1 MPTTYTHDLFGKAV
15 FQKLPEEIRKIIH
28 RNKTEYLIGLHGPD
42 ILFYYRP
49 FHRNEVNQTGHRMHE
64 EIAADFFRH
73 CKREYLVSG
82 EEGILSYTLGFIC
95 HYMLDSSCHPYI
107 YSYTERTGAS
117 HAEIETELDRAFM
130 EKNEKN
136 PFCYRPARGIHP
148 DKKAERTIAAVFEGI
163 SEKQIHKTLRG
174 MKFYTGVLVCRMP
187 WKRKFILRFL
197 KLLGVY
203 EETHG
208 RVMRKQH
215 FNKCEESTGELMR
228 MVKCA
233 VPETVTVLEEFYATL
248 DEPETVNYR
257 FSRNYK

>member
-73 CKREYLVSG
+73 CKREYLASG

-148 DKKAERTIAAVFEGI
+148 DKKAERTIP
-163 SEKQIHKTLRG
+163 QCLRESV
-174 MKFYTGVLVCRMP
+174 KSRFT
-187 WKRKFILRFL
+187 KRC
-197 KLLGVY
+197 G
-203 EETHG
+203 G
-208 RVMRKQH
+208 
-215 FNKCEESTGELMR
+215 
-228 MVKCA
+228 
-233 VPETVTVLEEFYATL
+233 
-248 DEPETVNYR
+248 
-257 FSRNYK
+257 